1 MNEQNLTI
9 DEAKDLLNQGF
20 GSIYTKDEVLSLL
33 DRIKK
38 ESTDIKTVLDEVYD
52 DFVSKIKHFDE
63 SDVVN
68 MDDVTF
74 SVERGTEIVIEDIS
88 VNLHNIEEALE
99 EVLNNIKDRY

>member
-63 SDVVN
+63 SDVMN

-88 VNLHNIEEALE
+88 VNLYNIEEALE
-99 EVLNNIKDRY
+99 EVINNIKDRY

>member
-63 SDVVN
+63 NDVVN

-74 SVERGTEIVIEDIS
+74 SVEQGNLIVVEDIS
-88 VNLHNIEEALE
+88 VNLYNIEEALE

>member
-74 SVERGTEIVIEDIS
+74 SVERGIEIVIEDIS

>member
-68 MDDVTF
+68 MDDITF

-88 VNLHNIEEALE
+88 VNLYNIEEALE
-99 EVLNNIKDRY
+99 EVINNIKDRY

>member
-68 MDDVTF
+68 TDDITF
-74 SVERGTEIVIEDIS
+74 SVERGNEIVIEDIS
-88 VNLHNIEEALE
+88 VNLYNIEEALE
-99 EVLNNIKDRY
+99 EVINNIKDRY